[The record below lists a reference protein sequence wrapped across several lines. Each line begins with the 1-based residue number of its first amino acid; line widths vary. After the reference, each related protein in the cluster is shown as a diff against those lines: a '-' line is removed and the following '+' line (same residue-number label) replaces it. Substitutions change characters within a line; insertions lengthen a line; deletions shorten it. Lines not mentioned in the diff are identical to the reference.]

1 MNGVIAVL
9 SLHRHQL
16 LIGLL
21 ISCRSFA
28 RIKLGL
34 FMVEM
39 YSLPSSI
46 MHGYGMIFY
55 YQFFFTINKKL
66 PLALE
71 FNLYTYPLFE

>member
-1 MNGVIAVL
+1 VFEFTSPPATDWIIDKLQEFCQN
-9 SLHRHQL
+9 
-16 LIGLL
+16 
-21 ISCRSFA
+21 
-28 RIKLGL
+28 KLGL

-46 MHGYGMIFY
+46 MHGYVMIFY